1 MSDSRNYTNEQDHH
15 MFSRILTLLLTLS
28 ILAACGT
35 LSMNDSRAAAPSN
48 TTPVATLQTLSIS
61 DAWVRSSPTGDNSAA
76 YLTITNSGTADTLI
90 AAKGDVAMMIE
101 LHTVT
106 NDNGMMNMHPAEG
119 GVPIP
124 ANSTQMLKSGGFH
137 VMIMG
142 LTSDLAKGQTI
153 QLTLTFQNAGAV
165 VVPFAVR

>member
-1 MSDSRNYTNEQDHH
+1 
-15 MFSRILTLLLTLS
+15 MFARITILILIVHLLV
-28 ILAACGT
+28 ACGNT
-35 LSMNDSRAAAPSN
+35 TTSTAPVS
-48 TTPVATLQTLSIS
+48 TPVASIQTLSIS
-61 DAWVRSSPTGDNSAA
+61 DAWVRSSPSGDNSAA
-76 YLTITNSGTADTLI
+76 YMTITNSGAADTLM
-90 AAKGDVAMMIE
+90 AAKGNVAMMIE

-142 LTSDLAKGQTI
+142 LTSDLTKGQTI

-165 VVPFAVR
+165 VVPFEVR

>member
-1 MSDSRNYTNEQDHH
+1 MV
-15 MFSRILTLLLTLS
+15 
-28 ILAACGT
+28 ACGNT
-35 LSMNDSRAAAPSN
+35 TTSTAPVS
-48 TTPVATLQTLSIS
+48 TPVASIQTLSIS
-61 DAWVRSSPTGDNSAA
+61 DAWVRSSPSGDNSAA
-76 YLTITNSGTADTLI
+76 YLTITNSGAADTLI
-90 AAKGDVAMMIE
+90 AAKGNVAMMIE

-142 LTSDLAKGQTI
+142 LTSDLTKGQTI

-165 VVPFAVR
+165 VVPFEVR

>member
-1 MSDSRNYTNEQDHH
+1 
-15 MFSRILTLLLTLS
+15 MFARIIILILIVHLLV
-28 ILAACGT
+28 ACGNT
-35 LSMNDSRAAAPSN
+35 TTSTAPVS
-48 TTPVATLQTLSIS
+48 TPVASIQTLSIS
-61 DAWVRSSPTGDNSAA
+61 DAWVRSSPSGDNSAA
-76 YLTITNSGTADTLI
+76 YLTITNSGAADTLI
-90 AAKGDVAMMIE
+90 AAKGNVAMMIE

-142 LTSDLAKGQTI
+142 LTSDLTKGQTI

-165 VVPFAVR
+165 VVPFEVR

>member
-1 MSDSRNYTNEQDHH
+1 
-15 MFSRILTLLLTLS
+15 MFARIIILILIVHLLV
-28 ILAACGT
+28 ACGNT
-35 LSMNDSRAAAPSN
+35 TTSTAPVS
-48 TTPVATLQTLSIS
+48 TPVASIQTLSIS
-61 DAWVRSSPTGDNSAA
+61 DAWVRSSPSGDNSAA
-76 YLTITNSGTADTLI
+76 YLTITNSGAADTLI
-90 AAKGDVAMMIE
+90 AAKGNVAMMIE

-142 LTSDLAKGQTI
+142 LTSDLTKGQTI
-153 QLTLTFQNAGAV
+153 QLTLTFANAGSV
-165 VVPFAVR
+165 VVPLEVR

>member
-1 MSDSRNYTNEQDHH
+1 M
-15 MFSRILTLLLTLS
+15 LV
-28 ILAACGT
+28 ACGNT
-35 LSMNDSRAAAPSN
+35 TTSTAPVS
-48 TTPVATLQTLSIS
+48 TPVASIQTLSIS
-61 DAWVRSSPTGDNSAA
+61 DAWVRSSPSGDNSAA
-76 YLTITNSGTADTLI
+76 YLTITNSGAADTLI
-90 AAKGDVAMMIE
+90 AAKGNVAMMIE

-142 LTSDLAKGQTI
+142 LTSDLTKGQTI

-165 VVPFAVR
+165 VVPFEVR

>member
-1 MSDSRNYTNEQDHH
+1 
-15 MFSRILTLLLTLS
+15 MFTRIMALVLIVHLLV
-28 ILAACGT
+28 ACG
-35 LSMNDSRAAAPSN
+35 N
-48 TTPVATLQTLSIS
+48 TTTPTTVVGTPVVSLKTLSIS
-61 DAWVRSSPTGDNSAA
+61 DAWVRTSPKGDYSAA
-76 YLTITNSGTADTLI
+76 YLTIINSGGADTLV
-90 AAKGDVAMMIE
+90 AVKGDVAMKIE

-142 LTSDLAKGQTI
+142 LTKDLTKGQTI
-153 QLTLTFQNAGAV
+153 QLTLTFQHAGAV
-165 VVPFAVR
+165 VVPFEVR

>member
-1 MSDSRNYTNEQDHH
+1 
-15 MFSRILTLLLTLS
+15 MFARITILILIVHLLV
-28 ILAACGT
+28 ACGNT
-35 LSMNDSRAAAPSN
+35 TTSTAPVS
-48 TTPVATLQTLSIS
+48 TPVASIQTLSIS
-61 DAWVRSSPTGDNSAA
+61 DAWVRSSPSGDNSAA
-76 YLTITNSGTADTLI
+76 YMTITNSGAADTLV
-90 AAKGDVAMMIE
+90 AATADFAMMIE

-142 LTSDLAKGQTI
+142 LTSDLTKGQTI

-165 VVPFAVR
+165 VVPFEVR